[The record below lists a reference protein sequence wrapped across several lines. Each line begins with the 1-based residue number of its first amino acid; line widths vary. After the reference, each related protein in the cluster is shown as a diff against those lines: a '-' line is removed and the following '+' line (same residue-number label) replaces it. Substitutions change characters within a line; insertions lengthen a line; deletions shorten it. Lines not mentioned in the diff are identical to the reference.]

1 MRFACIALAVVVL
14 RAIAAT
20 AGPPLANPP
29 ELASRDGV
37 LSGTLTVAPGEV
49 VLRGKHLETTLY
61 NGQYMPPV
69 LRVQPGDR
77 VQLHLANASREST
90 NIHYHGFTVTPQEGG
105 DDAFV
110 DVRPGMAFDYDF
122 PIPAHHMVGLYWYH
136 PHLHPMVNREI
147 AGGLS
152 GGIVMGDILA
162 PFPELRGIVERIMLL
177 KDLKVRH
184 GVVVLDP
191 DPSGKT
197 IRTINGIL
205 KPRIDIAPGE
215 LQFWRIGNIGANIF
229 YRLKLPGHL
238 FAVIGVDGRL
248 QNQIVTTKELVIPP
262 GGRYEVLVRGA
273 RPGKYALRALPFDT
287 GRGGDR
293 YPGQQLATVVSR
305 GPQVAAPVGLP
316 TALPPVPDLR
326 ALPLTRER
334 TVVFANA
341 GADLPFH
348 FTIDDRIYDH
358 NRIDTTVTIGD
369 VEQWTVRNTSTEL
382 HVFHIHQTYFQVVA
396 IDGMPQ
402 PFTGY
407 QDTVT
412 LPAATRRAGIVV
424 PSEVK
429 MIIPF
434 TDPEIVGKFVYHCHI
449 AQHADQGMMANIEV
463 VAPAA
468 SPAVQSPAVATRA
481 E

>member
-1 MRFACIALAVVVL
+1 MRFACIALAVLVL
-14 RAIAAT
+14 RVAAAI

-49 VLRGKHLETTLY
+49 VVRGKHLETTLY

-122 PIPAHHMVGLYWYH
+122 PIPPHHMVGLYWYH

-197 IRTINGIL
+197 IRTINGVL

-229 YRLKLPGHL
+229 YRLKLPRHP
-238 FAVIGVDGRL
+238 FTVIGVDGRL
-248 QNQIVTTKELVIPP
+248 QNQVVTTKELVIPP

-273 RPGKYALRALPFDT
+273 KRGSYALRALPFDT

-293 YPGQQLATVVSR
+293 YPGQRLATVVSS
-305 GPQVAAPVGLP
+305 GAQVAAPVSVP
-316 TALPPVPDLR
+316 TALPAVSDLR

-334 TVVFANA
+334 TVTFANA
-341 GADLPFH
+341 GTDLPDH

-358 NRIDTTVTIGD
+358 NRIDTTVTLGD

-396 IDGMPQ
+396 ADGMPQ
-402 PFTGY
+402 AFVGY

-412 LPAATRRAGIVV
+412 LPAATRRAGVV
-424 PSEVK
+424 GPLVQFE
-429 MIIPF
+429 P
-434 TDPEIVGKFVYHCHI
+434 
-449 AQHADQGMMANIEV
+449 V
-463 VAPAA
+463 VAGIA
-468 SPAVQSPAVATRA
+468 RA
-481 E
+481 